1 MSTEIKHD
9 IEQKVSQ
16 EVVNETEVMS
26 ERKTEYVVLEST
38 LKVVIEVEKK
48 LLKQKK

>member
-26 ERKTEYVVLEST
+26 ERKTENVVLEST
-38 LKVVIEVEKK
+38 LKVDIEVEKK